1 MGDYLSYINLAL
13 SIIIMILGIL
23 LMIKSKKSDNENFG
37 GGDTEELSKK
47 LTALSERV
55 DNLNKDTDSRHSTL
69 RTEVSNGI
77 TNNVQDWATA

>member
-37 GGDTEELSKK
+37 GRDTEELSK
-47 LTALSERV
+47 
-55 DNLNKDTDSRHSTL
+55 N
-69 RTEVSNGI
+69 
-77 TNNVQDWATA
+77 